1 MRIVNKK
8 KFIRSMILMF
18 GVLILISFIFANK
31 SLSHTEKNF
40 KKVYISSG
48 DTLWSIAKEEKN
60 SNVYF
65 ENKDIREIV
74 YELKNT
80 NELSNSSL
88 KVGQE
93 LNVPII

>member
-48 DTLWSIAKEEKN
+48 DTLWSIAKEEKDN
-60 SNVYF
+60 NEYF
-65 ENKDIREIV
+65 ENKDIREII
-74 YELKNT
+74 YELKKANDL
-80 NELSNSSL
+80 NNSNL
-88 KVGQE
+88 KVGLE
-93 LNVPII
+93 LNIPIN

>member
-48 DTLWSIAKEEKN
+48 DTLWSIAKEEKDN
-60 SNVYF
+60 NEYF
-65 ENKDIREIV
+65 ENNDIREII
-74 YELKNT
+74 YELKKT
-80 NELSNSSL
+80 NDLNNSNL
-88 KVGQE
+88 KVGLE
-93 LNVPII
+93 LNIPIN